1 MAFGTPAHSQGTR
14 DSTFGP
20 RKNEGSLGK
29 LAVFFIGGRGGV
41 GETPE
46 EGHRQEFLC
55 FFSSCRIVGL
65 QIGGRSERNF

>member
-1 MAFGTPAHSQGTR
+1 MGRQHIVKAHVTVHLVR
-14 DSTFGP
+14 EKTKV
-20 RKNEGSLGK
+20 RLESLQ
-29 LAVFFIGGRGGV
+29 FFLLGGGGGV

>member
-29 LAVFFIGGRGGV
+29 LAVFFIGGGGGSV
-41 GETPE
+41 KLQKKATD
-46 EGHRQEFLC
+46 RS

>member
-29 LAVFFIGGRGGV
+29 LAVFFIGGRGGGAGKLQKKATDRSFYV
-41 GETPE
+41 FF
-46 EGHRQEFLC
+46 HRAVLLV
-55 FFSSCRIVGL
+55 CR
-65 QIGGRSERNF
+65 